1 MERKIEVSDKK
12 MNGLRRFNLIMGFFH
27 LIQGVLMIV
36 LSNDTTY
43 PVYTNFLT
51 FNMEEFRLM
60 PEQKL
65 LFENPFGIATGV
77 FLLLSAVAHFS
88 LGTFG
93 FKWYAKNIRN
103 HQNPARYVEYSL
115 SSAWM
120 IVLIGQLTGIWD
132 AGALLAMFGLTAVMN
147 LFGLLMETMNKD
159 PKKTNWSPFWFG
171 SIAGIIPW
179 IMIVWYFV
187 GSIAAAPS
195 ADAKPPAFVY
205 AIVPT
210 LFVFFNTFA
219 VNMYLQ
225 YKKVGKWKDYVYGER
240 MFIILSLAAKTFLA
254 WFIFAGTLA
263 PV

>member
-1 MERKIEVSDKK
+1 MARTVEINEKK
-12 MNGLRRFNLIMGFFH
+12 MKGLRRFNLIMGFFH
-27 LIQGVLMIV
+27 LLQGILMIV

-43 PVYTNFLT
+43 PVYTNFLS
-51 FNMEEFRLM
+51 FDVEAMKLL
-60 PEQKL
+60 PEQNL
-65 LFENPFGIATGV
+65 LFEMPFGIATGI

-88 LGTFG
+88 LGTFA
-93 FKWYAKNIRN
+93 FQWYAKNLRN
-103 HQNPARYVEYSL
+103 HQNPLRYVEYSL

-147 LFGLLMETMNKD
+147 LFGLIMETMNKD
-159 PKKTNWSPFWFG
+159 PEKMNWTPFWFG

-187 GSIAAAPS
+187 GSIVSAPN

-225 YKKVGKWKDYVYGER
+225 YKKVGAWANYVFGER
-240 MFIILSLAAKTFLA
+240 MFIILSLAAKTVLA